1 MNIVKPDIEGV
12 LIIKSRLFRVS
23 CGYFFENFS
32 EREFEENDAECDAE
46 DLPSFPSHPI
56 RRFSQNGSS
65 QQKEERSSS
74 LRGIREDGTGNS

>member
-32 EREFEENDAECDAE
+32 EREFEENDAE

-56 RRFSQNGSS
+56 RRFSQDGSS

-74 LRGIREDGTGNS
+74 LRGIREDGAGNS

>member
-32 EREFEENDAECDAE
+32 EREFEENDAE
-46 DLPSFPSHPI
+46 DLPSFLSHPI
-56 RRFSQNGSS
+56 RRFSQDGSC

-74 LRGIREDGTGNS
+74 L